1 MSRPLHK
8 STGYDKKKTV
18 ADTLAT
24 VRRAWGSL
32 VLMSFNFL
40 TVIGIVILGG
50 FGVLPRYILSLA
62 FALIVMSLLFLF
74 RIEWLAR
81 GRGRGWVLLIPGGLV
96 FILIA
101 MLPEGIMPFKP
112 MSLIDMIELPFTLN
126 SVLVGLLVVLG
137 FGLGVA
143 YLAKSRR

>member
-1 MSRPLHK
+1 MPKQTL
-8 STGYDKKKTV
+8 

-40 TVIGIVILGG
+40 SAVAVVILGG
-50 FGVLPRYILSLA
+50 FGILPRYILSLA
-62 FALIVMSLLFLF
+62 FALIAMSLLFLF
-74 RIEWLAR
+74 RIEWLDR
-81 GRGRGWVLLIPGGLV
+81 GGGRGWVLLIPGGLV

-101 MLPEGIMPFKP
+101 KLPEGIIPFKP

>member
-1 MSRPLHK
+1 MS
-8 STGYDKKKTV
+8 GKKKTV

-40 TVIGIVILGG
+40 SAIGIVILGG
-50 FGVLPRYILSLA
+50 FGILPRYILSLA
-62 FALIVMSLLFLF
+62 FALVAMSLLFLF
-74 RIEWLAR
+74 RVEWLAR
-81 GRGRGWVLLIPGGLV
+81 GRGRGWALLIPGGLV

-101 MLPEGIMPFKP
+101 KLPAGIMPFQP

>member
-1 MSRPLHK
+1 
-8 STGYDKKKTV
+8 
-18 ADTLAT
+18 
-24 VRRAWGSL
+24 
-32 VLMSFNFL
+32 MSFNFL
-40 TVIGIVILGG
+40 SAVGIVILGG

-62 FALIVMSLLFLF
+62 FALIAMSLLFLF

-101 MLPEGIMPFKP
+101 KLPEGIMPFKP

-143 YLAKSRR
+143 YLAHNRR